1 MKTPPPARVRI
12 TTCRRKVLR
21 DAGIKRGDVCC
32 IARPPLDQRNWDMGI
47 WIKVDAG
54 RIKIFYDEFIM
65 EWESMIP
72 PAVCRTKHAS
82 G

>member
-1 MKTPPPARVRI
+1 
-12 TTCRRKVLR
+12 
-21 DAGIKRGDVCC
+21 
-32 IARPPLDQRNWDMGI
+32 MGI